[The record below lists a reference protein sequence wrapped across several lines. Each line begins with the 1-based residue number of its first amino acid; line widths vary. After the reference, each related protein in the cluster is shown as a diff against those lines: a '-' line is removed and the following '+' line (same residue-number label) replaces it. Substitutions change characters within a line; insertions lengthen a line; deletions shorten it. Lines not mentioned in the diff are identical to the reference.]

1 MTSSPLSA
9 EQLKAAF
16 EHFKASPEK
25 DDTIACPCTQEKN
38 SSCAVYCIY
47 PGGWLSGVTGG
58 CCKQIGNTCDFHC
71 TPYETC

>member
-25 DDTIACPCTQEKN
+25 DDTLGCPCTQEKN
-38 SSCAVYCIY
+38 SSCTVYCIY
-47 PGGWLSGVTGG
+47 PDGWLNNVHGG
-58 CCKQIGNTCDFHC
+58 YCAQNGNTCDCIC
-71 TPYETC
+71 T